1 MAKLVDARDLKSL
14 GGNTVPVQVRPR
26 APSKNMKHLHYLVLA
41 LSVFGMISAYG
52 SEQSLSISELFDTIA
67 QSKKIEEPLVAEISG
82 LRDDSRSSID
92 KLSFNILIEP
102 KKYFDDS
109 TKRKSVGQSDEQK
122 LKSQILAVI
131 EKSEN
136 VRVVRTFKSINV
148 IAAVSNLKGIS
159 ELSKLESTAYIGQ
172 DVGGEGGLNEAL
184 PQINVDQVYS
194 EYGLTGKDIHIAVLD
209 TGIDTDH
216 IDSVSYTH
224 LTLPTNREV

>member
-26 APSKNMKHLHYLVLA
+26 APSKNMKQVHYLALV

-52 SEQSLSISELFDTIA
+52 SEQSLFIGELFDTIA

-92 KLSFNILIEP
+92 ELSFNILIEP

-109 TKRKSVGQSDEQK
+109 TTSKSLDQSDDQK
-122 LKSQILAVI
+122 SRSQIFAVI

-136 VRVVRTFKSINV
+136 VQIVRTFKSINV
-148 IAAVSNLKGIS
+148 IAAVSNLKGIN
-159 ELSKLESTAYIGQ
+159 EISKLESTAYIG
-172 DVGGEGGLNEAL
+172 
-184 PQINVDQVYS
+184 
-194 EYGLTGKDIHIAVLD
+194 
-209 TGIDTDH
+209 
-216 IDSVSYTH
+216 
-224 LTLPTNREV
+224 